1 MTRFCYLEKREKDKW
16 LPLLFDLF
24 YENMSKIISF
34 EKSFEDEKREWIECI
49 SEAICKAPRQIILCL
64 DDQEIVAFVM
74 YYTRGDLLMIEEL
87 QIKEK
92 YQRTRLCYRLF
103 KHLIEVLPDNIDT
116 VEAYAHKGNHNSQ
129 QVMKN
134 LGMTCVGDES
144 GAFVHLRGK
153 AEYIKQKKLSRH

>member
-1 MTRFCYLEKREKDKW
+1 MTRFCYLNKAQKDEW

-24 YENMSKIISF
+24 YENMSKIITF
-34 EKSFEDEKREWIECI
+34 DKSFEDEKREWIECI

-74 YYTRGDLLMIEEL
+74 YYTRNDALMIEEL

-92 YQRTRLCYRLF
+92 YQRTRLCYRLL
-103 KHLIEVLPDNIDT
+103 KYLIEVLPDNIET
-116 VEAYAHKGNHNSQ
+116 VEAYAHEENYISQ
-129 QVMKN
+129 LVMKN
-134 LGMTCVGDES
+134 LGMTSVGDES
-144 GAFVHLRGK
+144 RKFVHLRGK

>member
-1 MTRFCYLEKREKDKW
+1 MTKFCYLDKIKKDQFI
-16 LPLLFDLF
+16 PELFDLF

-49 SEAICKAPRQIILCL
+49 SEAVCKAPRQIILCL
-64 DDQEIVAFVM
+64 EDEEIVAFVM

-92 YQRTRLCYRLF
+92 HQRTRLCYRLF
-103 KHLIEVLPDNIDT
+103 KYMLGMLPDDIAT
-116 VEAYAHKGNHNSQ
+116 VEAFEHKENHNSH

-134 LGMTCVGDES
+134 LGMTIADDSLGK
-144 GAFVHLRGK
+144 FIHLRGK
-153 AEYIKQKKLSRH
+153 AEYIRQKKLSRH